1 MSACSPQ
8 RFLANNRNLFRT
20 ATITASSVL
29 PVANQVRRLP
39 FARKGTAQAVI
50 SGSYTGA
57 EERDID
63 IEIIDT
69 DVEVARVSKA
79 TKSGAGSATIT
90 DIEAAGPQQTFT
102 LECQSASIEGAA
114 ASATIEGARVE
125 WAVEGTAGNA
135 GTITVDQSGL
145 VYTAT
150 TFTLLA
156 DLAAGQG
163 SQSSPMVGQAFDWNT
178 VQIANGQIP
187 TTALRIAFAD
197 DPSRIY
203 TNYKDFLDGEF
214 KYFLVPALTRS
225 VPRGTPIQTVTGGR
239 TVAVTDGVTTE
250 TTTAA
255 LPGGVITAF
264 DFLNWVRTESALLV
278 VTTPVSNDRT
288 PTGLA
293 AREFSLR
300 TDAHAEVSYGTGTP
314 YATGL
319 EDVTVAADAGTQ
331 LVTFTCFANN
341 PSGHPLAHLGAEKWN
356 VRSSLLG
363 DLGTVTTGIPYAE
376 PSGAFGATIPT
387 RVPLGYGEPRG
398 RFALS
403 SITYANGSTEPQIC
417 PVALTLGPN
426 AVDQRI
432 TLVYETRP
440 SEDCECKR
448 MPVPNLN
455 TACLGNPAQG
465 GGSMAYATDTIARL
479 VSLHSWYT
487 QLVRDMTSY
496 GVSGG
501 IGVRTAALEAD
512 VISNP
517 VDAQYYD
524 TLNSVLVAQ
533 PYNGSGYAK
542 ATESLRTL
550 VSSFEATLAQVD
562 PITPASPPG
571 LREAGNDAWD
581 AAVTEFQADIAGAIG
596 SPAAYLMNVPSDR
609 YDARLNFVLIS
620 AGIPTVGGLTPA
632 PSKAEMVAGV
642 ILVDPL
648 GGECTAASTASWR
661 RCSRMRLTIRR
672 ARRRTTPGTTRP
684 KSLRCN
690 SMSNASTSC
699 STVTRW
705 CSISRRPGS
714 RQRTK
719 SATNWRLASSPRRHC
734 NSLAV

>member
-69 DVEVARVSKA
+69 DVEVARVSQA

-114 ASATIEGARVE
+114 ASATIEGATVE
-125 WAVEGTAGNA
+125 AAVEGTTGNA
-135 GTITVDQSGL
+135 ITITVDQSGL

-163 SQSSPMVGQAFDWNT
+163 SQSSPLVGQAFDWNT

-264 DFLNWVRTESALLV
+264 DFLNWIRTESALLV

-331 LVTFTCFANN
+331 LVTFTCFANSPN
-341 PSGHPLAHLGAEKWN
+341 GHPLAHLGAEKWN

-376 PSGAFGATIPT
+376 PSGAFGATIPI

-440 SEDCECKR
+440 AADCECAR

-455 TACLGNPAQG
+455 TACLGNVAQG
-465 GGSMAYATDTIARL
+465 GDSMSYLTDTVERMKALRL
-479 VSLHSWYT
+479 WETETIRSLSAFGAAQSSAT
-487 QLVRDMTSY
+487 QAP
-496 GVSGG
+496 GVSAPADGYASAVVATVLPETFARATRSLRQ
-501 IGVRTAALEAD
+501 IINDFEVTAAAIDPLID
-512 VISNP
+512 
-517 VDAQYYD
+517 
-524 TLNSVLVAQ
+524 
-533 PYNGSGYAK
+533 GSPDQF
-542 ATESLRTL
+542 RTDG
-550 VSSFEATLAQVD
+550 FE
-562 PITPASPPG
+562 
-571 LREAGNDAWD
+571 AWD
-581 AAVTEFQADIAGAIG
+581 AAVLELQNDLAAVLS
-596 SPAAYLMNVPSDR
+596 SPPNPQNDLWNLPSDR
-609 YDARLNFVLIS
+609 YSARLVYVLMC
-620 AGIPTVGGLTPA
+620 AGI
-632 PSKAEMVAGV
+632 SS
-642 ILVDPL
+642 L
-648 GGECTAASTASWR
+648 GGADASTIESGDGCWR
-661 RCSRMRLTIRR
+661 DLG
-672 ARRRTTPGTTRP
+672 GTTWWRVYSSVYGELAP
-684 KSLRCN
+684 LFTNEAYYSARKTANNSGYYATRSL
-690 SMSNASTSC
+690 
-699 STVTRW
+699 
-705 CSISRRPGS
+705 
-714 RQRTK
+714 
-719 SATNWRLASSPRRHC
+719 
-734 NSLAV
+734 